1 MKRYFFKLSS
11 LKSILDTTPSHC
23 YVISHAKKKKKKK
36 GYIRIDD
43 QLKTENHDLNDKTIA
58 KILVISEKYLTIENL
73 K

>member
-1 MKRYFFKLSS
+1 MQ
-11 LKSILDTTPSHC
+11 
-23 YVISHAKKKKKKK
+23 KKKKIK